1 MRICESRT
9 WEVWTDGSSQGNRI
23 EWKHGWLC
31 ERGGYG
37 AVITRDGEIVAKL
50 YEGFRNT
57 TNNRM
62 ELSAVLY
69 ALKWFKEPSNII
81 IYSDSQY
88 IVNSINNGSARKW
101 FQEQDYTKRN
111 LDIWIEILDLIDW
124 HFNVEFRWVKGH
136 AGNKYNELVNDLA
149 QHAANCLNL
158 KEDIKINEKMNS
170 L

>member
-1 MRICESRT
+1 MWSDKSRT

-23 EWKHGWLC
+23 EWDHGWLC

-101 FQEQDYTKRN
+101 FQEQDYTKKN

-124 HFNVEFRWVKGH
+124 NLNVEFRWVKGH
-136 AGNKYNELVNDLA
+136 ADNEGNILVDTLCT
-149 QHAANCLNL
+149 HAANCLNL
-158 KEDIKINEKMNS
+158 KEDICIS
-170 L
+170 D

>member
-1 MRICESRT
+1 MWSDQSRT

-23 EWKHGWLC
+23 EWEHGWLC

-37 AVITRDGEIVAKL
+37 AVITRDGKIVAKL

-62 ELSAVLY
+62 ELSGVLY

-101 FQEQDYTKRN
+101 FQEQDYTKKN

-124 HFNVEFRWVKGH
+124 HSNVEFRWVKGH
-136 AGNKYNELVNDLA
+136 ADNEGNILVDTLCT
-149 QHAANCLNL
+149 HAANCLNL
-158 KEDIKINEKMNS
+158 KEDICIS
-170 L
+170 D

>member
-1 MRICESRT
+1 MWICEDRT

-23 EWKHGWLC
+23 EWEHGWLC

-37 AVITRDGEIVAKL
+37 AVITRSGEIVAKL

-62 ELSAVLY
+62 ELLGVLH

-101 FQEQDYTKRN
+101 FQEQDYTKKN

-124 HFNVEFRWVKGH
+124 HKNVEFRWVKGH
-136 AGNKYNELVNDLA
+136 ADNAGNILVDMLA
-149 QHAANCLNL
+149 QHACNCLNL
-158 KEDIKINEKMNS
+158 KTDICIS
-170 L
+170 D

>member
-1 MRICESRT
+1 MWSDQSRI
-9 WEVWTDGSSQGNRI
+9 WKVWTDGSSQGNRI
-23 EWKHGWLC
+23 EWEHGWLC

-37 AVITRDGEIVAKL
+37 AVITRDGEIIAKL

-101 FQEQDYTKRN
+101 FEEQDYTKKN
-111 LDIWIEILDLIDW
+111 LDIWVEILDLIDW
-124 HFNVEFRWVKGH
+124 NLNVEFRWVKGH
-136 AGNKYNELVNDLA
+136 AGNTFNELCDTLCT
-149 QHAANCLNL
+149 HAANCLNL
-158 KEDIKINEKMNS
+158 KTDICIS
-170 L
+170 D

>member
-1 MRICESRT
+1 MRSSEHYEI
-9 WEVWTDGSSQGNRI
+9 WTDGSSQGNRI
-23 EWKHGWLC
+23 EWKDGWLC

-57 TNNRM
+57 TNNRQ
-62 ELSAVLY
+62 ELRGVLY

-101 FQEQDYTKRN
+101 FQEQDYSKKN

-136 AGNKYNELVNDLA
+136 ADNEGNILVDMLA
-149 QHAANCLNL
+149 QHACNCLNL
-158 KEDIKINEKMNS
+158 KEDICIS
-170 L
+170 D

>member
-1 MRICESRT
+1 MWICEDRT

-23 EWKHGWLC
+23 EWEHGWLC

-37 AVITRDGEIVAKL
+37 AVITRSGEIVAKL

-62 ELSAVLY
+62 ELSGVLH

-101 FQEQDYTKRN
+101 FQEQDYTKKN

-124 HFNVEFRWVKGH
+124 HKNVEFRWVKGH
-136 AGNKYNELVNDLA
+136 ADNAGNILVDMLA
-149 QHAANCLNL
+149 QHACNCLNL
-158 KEDIKINEKMNS
+158 KTDICIS
-170 L
+170 D

>member
-1 MRICESRT
+1 MCTNQSGN
-9 WEVWTDGSSQGNRI
+9 WEIWTDGSSQGNRI
-23 EWKHGWLC
+23 EWEHGWLC

-69 ALKWFKEPSNII
+69 ALKWLKEPSNII

-101 FQEQDYTKRN
+101 FQEQDYTKKN

-124 HFNVEFRWVKGH
+124 HSNVEFRWVKGH
-136 AGNKYNELVNDLA
+136 AGNSGNILVDTLCT
-149 QHAANCLNL
+149 HAANCLNL
-158 KEDIKINEKMNS
+158 KEDICIS
-170 L
+170 D